1 MQLMLDAA
9 RPNRL
14 QRKAIPD
21 LRERAVAFQ
30 ARVEDLE
37 FAAAGGSAAVC
48 SRPAQCIPAFSGDSP
63 DFAGEAFGIDRLKRV

>member
-1 MQLMLDAA
+1 MQLMRDAA

-37 FAAAGGSAAVC
+37 FAAAGAPAPVC
-48 SRPAQCIPAFSGDSP
+48 SRPAQRIPAFSGDPP
-63 DFAGEAFGIDRLKRV
+63 DFAGEAFGIDRLERV